1 LLRKTIDITTIV
13 LFCLAFTG
21 CAGNQATTKNQAT
34 AFENLGMAFVREGNL
49 RTGLA
54 KLLEAV
60 KLDPENPYLHHE
72 VAMVYRNLGEYKL
85 ALPHFNKALALKPRF
100 PEAQNNL
107 GTLYL
112 LLRDWDHAID
122 CFQKAVND
130 VLYKTPHIGYNN
142 LGLAYYNKGEYQK
155 AIDRY
160 RHAIKLFSSYSR
172 CYRNMGIAY
181 EAVNKWDLA
190 IDAYE
195 KAIFFTPEYAA
206 AHLSLGT
213 LYLKLHQNKKA
224 GEALR
229 QTIKTDK
236 KAGPYAEEAKRLLKT
251 IER

>member
-1 LLRKTIDITTIV
+1 
-13 LFCLAFTG
+13 
-21 CAGNQATTKNQAT
+21 
-34 AFENLGMAFVREGNL
+34 
-49 RTGLA
+49 
-54 KLLEAV
+54 
-60 KLDPENPYLHHE
+60 
-72 VAMVYRNLGEYKL
+72 MVYRNLGEYKL
-85 ALPHFNKALALKPRF
+85 AFLHFKKALALKKRF

-112 LLRDWDHAID
+112 LLRDWDHAIE
-122 CFQKAVND
+122 CFQKSVDD
-130 VLYKTPHIGYNN
+130 VLYKTPHIAYNN

-172 CYRNMGIAY
+172 CYRNLGLAY
-181 EAVNKWDLA
+181 DALDKWDLA

-195 KAIFFTPEYAA
+195 KAIFFAPEYAA

-213 LYLKLHQNKKA
+213 LYLKLYQNKKA
-224 GEALR
+224 VEALR

-236 KAGPYAEEAKRLLKT
+236 KAGPYAEEARRLLKK